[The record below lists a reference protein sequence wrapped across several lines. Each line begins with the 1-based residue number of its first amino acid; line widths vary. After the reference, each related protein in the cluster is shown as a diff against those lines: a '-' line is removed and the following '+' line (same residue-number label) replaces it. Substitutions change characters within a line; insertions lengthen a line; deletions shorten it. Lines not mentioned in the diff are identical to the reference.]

1 DGGYKVDTEINKPTI
16 DLVASSDS
24 GDSDTD
30 NLTNDKT
37 PTFAL
42 GNIDSDVAAEDIVV
56 LKDGVALDGKLEDVN
71 GTWQF
76 TPSADLADGTYD
88 LSVKVTDK
96 AGNSDTSDALKVT
109 IDTVAS
115 ASITVDAIAG
125 DDIVNA
131 TEAAG
136 TVAITGAVGGDAK
149 PGDTVTLTLKAEG
162 QDATTY
168 TGTVKADGT
177 YSINVPGSA
186 LASDADSTIV
196 ASVS

>member
-1 DGGYKVDTEINKPTI
+1 PTI

-177 YSINVPGSA
+177 
-186 LASDADSTIV
+186 
-196 ASVS
+196 

>member
-1 DGGYKVDTEINKPTI
+1 M
-16 DLVASSDS
+16 
-24 GDSDTD
+24 
-30 NLTNDKT
+30 
-37 PTFAL
+37 
-42 GNIDSDVAAEDIVV
+42 
-56 LKDGVALDGKLEDVN
+56 
-71 GTWQF
+71 
-76 TPSADLADGTYD
+76 
-88 LSVKVTDK
+88 TDK

-149 PGDTVTLTLKAEG
+149 PGDTVTLTLQAEG

-177 YSINVPGSA
+177 YSINVPGS
-186 LASDADSTIV
+186 
-196 ASVS
+196 